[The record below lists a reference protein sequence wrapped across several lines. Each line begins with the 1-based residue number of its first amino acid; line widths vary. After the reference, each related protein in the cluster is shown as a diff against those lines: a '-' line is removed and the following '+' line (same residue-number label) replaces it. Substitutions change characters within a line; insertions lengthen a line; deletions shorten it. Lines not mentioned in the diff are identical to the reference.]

1 MRGVLFDAP
10 GRGRPLKISFFCGGT
25 VAKPEKMWY
34 AESIWWSGATAE
46 RTRNRIG
53 MSMKRRRKAKLSSV
67 QIIALGFFIMIL
79 LGTGLLMLPVSS
91 RDPGGA
97 SFLDALFTATSAS
110 CVTGLVP
117 QDTGTYW
124 TVFGQTVII
133 LLIQVGGLGFMS
145 IATLF
150 LMLLR
155 QRLGLRQR
163 EVVVDSISYNQLGGF
178 VPFLK
183 LVFLGTLLAEGL
195 GAVLLSIRF
204 VQDMGLGRGIYC
216 GVWHSISAFCN
227 AGFDLMGPYSGE
239 YSSFTAYAGDPLVSL
254 TICALIL
261 VGGLGFLVWSD
272 LVRNRWHWRRY
283 RLQTK
288 LVLVVT
294 LLLTFG
300 GGLLFFLLERNNLG
314 AGRPLGEQVLS
325 ALFDAVTPR
334 TAGFNS
340 TDTGAL
346 TPGSL
351 LLTIIFMFIGGSP
364 GSTAGGIKTTT
375 IFVILLHTFSGIRR
389 EQSANAFGRSIG
401 DDALKKATSVL
412 FTNLLLALIGAI
424 AISAIQP
431 LALSD
436 VLFETFSAIGT
447 AGMTTGITRELL
459 PVSRGIIIF
468 LMYCG
473 RVGSISFAVALL
485 EKRALPPVTL
495 PREEITIG

>member
-1 MRGVLFDAP
+1 MIG
-10 GRGRPLKISFFCGGT
+10 IGT
-25 VAKPEKMWY
+25 A
-34 AESIWWSGATAE
+34 
-46 RTRNRIG
+46 
-53 MSMKRRRKAKLSSV
+53 
-67 QIIALGFFIMIL
+67 
-79 LGTGLLMLPVSS
+79 LLMLPVSS
-91 RDPGGA
+91 RAPGGA
-97 SFLDALFTATSAS
+97 SFLDALFAATSAS

-124 TVFGQTVII
+124 TTFGQVVLI

-150 LMLLR
+150 LLLLR
-155 QRLGLRQR
+155 RRLGLRQR

-178 VPFLK
+178 VPFIR
-183 LVFLGTLLAEGL
+183 LVFLGTILAEGI

-204 VQDMGLGRGIYC
+204 VPQMGWGRGIYY
-216 GVWHSISAFCN
+216 GVWHSTSAFCN
-227 AGFDLMGPYSGE
+227 AGFDLMGPYTGE

-261 VGGLGFLVWSD
+261 VGGTGFLVWED
-272 LVRNRWHWRRY
+272 LARNRLCWRRY

-288 LVLVVT
+288 VVLTMNLILT
-294 LLLTFG
+294 LG
-300 GGLLFFLLERNNLG
+300 GGALFFLLERSNLG
-314 AGRPLGEQVLS
+314 AGKPLGEQALS

-346 TPGSL
+346 SSGSL

-364 GSTAGGIKTTT
+364 GSTAGGVKTTT
-375 IFVILLHTFSGIRR
+375 VFVILLHAFAGVRR
-389 EQSANAFGRSIG
+389 ERGANAFGRSIG
-401 DDALKKATSVL
+401 DDTLKKATAVL
-412 FTNLLLALIGAI
+412 YTNLLLALVGAV
-424 AISAIQP
+424 AICAIQAMP
-431 LALSD
+431 LTE

-447 AGMTTGITRELL
+447 AGMTMGITRDLVPL
-459 PVSRGIIIF
+459 SRIIIIF

-485 EKRALPPVTL
+485 EKKAIPPVTL
-495 PREEITIG
+495 PREDITIG